1 VYDDY
6 TAGYITP
13 LGGMPRA
20 NCTGKAASI
29 FTHAVRGIRPA
40 LAPVWM
46 GLQTDR
52 ALYPAASSRLFA
64 AVSGSGGSRGASA
77 WPMAEGGRR
86 DTSGF
91 PFVGGM
97 GHPGEGSPKF
107 DTVPAKLFLPRLGE
121 ALEMLTNPESACE
134 K

>member
-52 ALYPAASSRLFA
+52 ALYPAASSRLLV
-64 AVSGSGGSRGASA
+64 AVSGSGASRRASV
-77 WPMAEGGRR
+77 WPVGEGERR

-91 PFVGGM
+91 PFIGGIE
-97 GHPGEGSPKF
+97 HPGEGSPHF
-107 DTVPAKLFLPRLGE
+107 NTVPAKAG
-121 ALEMLTNPESACE
+121 
-134 K
+134 